1 MPMETSSARILVV
14 DDDAASRRLLE
25 VRLRTLGC
33 QVMLASD
40 GEEALQIVD
49 SLRPDII
56 LLDYMMPKVT
66 GIEVL
71 KQLKEHERYKA
82 IPGHSH
88 NREGFSRGQG
98 YGTGCW
104 R

>member
-1 MPMETSSARILVV
+1 METSSARILVV

-40 GEEALQIVD
+40 GEEALQIID

-56 LLDYMMPKVT
+56 LLT
-66 GIEVL
+66 I
-71 KQLKEHERYKA
+71 
-82 IPGHSH
+82 
-88 NREGFSRGQG
+88 
-98 YGTGCW
+98 
-104 R
+104 